1 MALKKNPSF
10 EKIGENESIGSLKTK
25 KLFRNSISKN
35 GKENKILTTFSI
47 EPSVKKDLEELFQ
60 GMGLGWAAGIR
71 FALREFYKKHIDEY

>member
-47 EPSVKKDLEELFQ
+47 EPSVKKELEELFQ